1 MLDAI
6 IGLIIFGK
14 RIHFQLK
21 FLGKFLKFSPF
32 LI

>member
-1 MLDAI
+1 MLDDI

-21 FLGKFLKFSPF
+21 FLGKFKNFPLF
-32 LI
+32 